1 MRKQVLSPISLV
13 LTIGAVLAVVGLV
26 VHFYSDH
33 ALNATQT
40 FFVVAGSIGVGG
52 AWWLVA
58 RMVLE
63 QRRDAKA
70 AAGTGP
76 QG

>member
-1 MRKQVLSPISLV
+1 MRKQELSPLSLI
-13 LTIGAVLAVVGLV
+13 LTIAAVLAVVGLV

-40 FFVVAGSIGVGG
+40 FFVVAGSVGVGG

-63 QRRDAKA
+63 QRRAAKA
-70 AAGTGP
+70 AAGPGP
-76 QG
+76 HG